1 MKKTSVWPPT
11 SMHLVVCYKG
21 FGIEKEK
28 NGQSKA
34 GKRCDIQTTKRC
46 VVEKSGREKES
57 RALVLDG

>member
-28 NGQSKA
+28 KTGKA
-34 GKRCDIQTTKRC
+34 RQANVAIFRRRNDAW
-46 VVEKSGREKES
+46 S
-57 RALVLDG
+57 RKAEERKKAEH